1 MSTPQLVYV
10 SFDRFP
16 SPKGAS
22 THIAAFAE
30 GLAARFGALE
40 LVTLP
45 GDGPYDYPGIVHH
58 PLAAQGDTLIA
69 RAIDF
74 RKHLAAYL
82 SLRRPDIIHV
92 RSPFEGYPLALH
104 KPCQFLVAEING
116 LPSIELKYHYRRV
129 ADDVELMRKLR
140 YQERALIEAAD
151 LVITPSPVT
160 TELVTRLGARHAY
173 TIPNGVDLDIFHHV
187 PANFD
192 GPQRLRLLFS
202 GTTTVWQ
209 GVHTAIE
216 ALALYRRD
224 HEATLTIIGPTRTKQ
239 RSRLVELAS
248 DFGVEDS
255 VRILEPVSRAV
266 LARLHH
272 EHDVAL
278 APLLPNDRN
287 LVQGCC
293 PLKVIEAMAAGPTVV
308 SSDIPAVRA
317 LVTHNLDGLLVRPG
331 SAKAIKD
338 ALLRLVR
345 EHGLGT
351 RLSRAARSHVVRCL
365 TWRHASDTLHAQ
377 YAQLLSADQP
387 GSMTPPSN

>member
-45 GDGPYDYPGIVHH
+45 GDGSYHHPDIVHH

-74 RKHLAAYL
+74 RSHLAGYWGA
-82 SLRRPDIIHV
+82 RRPDIVHV
-92 RSPFEGYPLALH
+92 RSPFEGYPLAVH
-104 KPCQFLVAEING
+104 KPCQFLIAEING

-129 ADDVELMRKLR
+129 ADDAELMRKLQH
-140 YQERALIEAAD
+140 QERALLEAAD

-160 TELVTRLGARHAY
+160 TALVTRFGARRAC
-173 TIPNGVDLDIFHHV
+173 TIPNGVDLRVFHHV
-187 PANFD
+187 AARPSSER
-192 GPQRLRLLFS
+192 PLRLLFS
-202 GTTTVWQ
+202 GTMTVWQ

-224 HEATLTIIGPTRTKQ
+224 HQATLTIVGPARTKQ
-239 RSRLVELAS
+239 RRRLEELAS
-248 DFGVEDS
+248 DFGVADC
-255 VRILEPVSRAV
+255 VRILDPVSRAT
-266 LARLHH
+266 LAQLHH
-272 EHDVAL
+272 DHDVAL
-278 APLLPNDRN
+278 TPLLPNDRN
-287 LVQGCC
+287 LIQGCC
-293 PLKVIEAMAAGPTVV
+293 PLKVIEAMAAGPAVV
-308 SSDIPAVRA
+308 ASDIPAIRA
-317 LVTHNLDGLLVRPG
+317 LMTNELHGLLVRPG

-338 ALLRLVR
+338 ALLRLVAER
-345 EHGLGT
+345 GLGT
-351 RLSRAARSHVVRCL
+351 RLSRAARTHVAQKF
-365 TWRHASDTLHAQ
+365 TWQLSVAALQAEYER
-377 YAQLLSADQP
+377 LLSADK
-387 GSMTPPSN
+387 PSPSAPRQN